1 MFAATPAGGASWSS
15 LGTDTSAP
23 WSTTFDTLQL
33 LDGVYD
39 LRATVSDNLG
49 NTSFDVVAAIRI
61 DNTAPRVVSST
72 PGEGTTVPSANAI
85 GLVTSE
91 NATPLGVTLDGNAT
105 VAPVVSGTH
114 IDYGT
119 GTLGPGPHTLAGEL
133 QDSSGKKAP
142 FRVHFTVWTASS
154 SVAPPV
160 DKNTAAGSP
169 TTVESADGWASA
181 TMPAGN
187 WSSSTGDWLILRITP
202 TAPPA
207 GLSNGFGA
215 GPITV
220 DVTARWAL
228 AGTEVHEFNRAIDI
242 LMRSTEKGLVPA
254 TFENGHWRVISRVP
268 YAGTL
273 PTGWEDGFYTDGA
286 GFHVLTKHLSLFALL
301 RDLEVPN
308 PPQNVRGYLGPTGL
322 TLRWTPG
329 TDNSGTYDFVT
340 VFSDSTDAG
349 HFGVDYTAAN
359 VGAWAPGDPRI
370 FRLKETDLAGNESSL
385 TQVLRQVPSL
395 IGKTPD
401 QAAALLAPLG
411 LKLGTTTIGGTGPAG
426 TITGPAGLVLAQ
438 EGTAIDVTVSPG
450 GGLTRL
456 VLKVTTAPRV
466 KPAVRKNIA
475 ARISLTRAASVT
487 AELFSPH
494 SVKLYTW
501 RFSLKAG
508 RSIVKLRLPHQVRR
522 SGVYTIRWTARSGR
536 ESISHKI
543 TIRLVGAHNVIAVPA
558 RVLLAGP
565 AAGSIR
571 GTFTTQK
578 PKLITASGI
587 EPTFDAAASRR
598 TDVRV
603 IVVDVDAFGVS
614 LIRDLHAVFP
624 STKIVALTSG
634 PKQMAAS
641 LKAGAAI
648 ALPRSTPV
656 STLGR
661 LIQRLLAKPTK
672 PAKSAKLAGPPHRN
686 AGHLH

>member
-1 MFAATPAGGASWSS
+1 MVTAQPPPDFDQPLALPDSRVTTSTSGPFGASWDATTVSSGSYDLQPVITDGAGNTFTSALRTITVDVSAPTVVLTNPGATISGSVILDATVSGSGATQVVFAATPAGGGSWSF

-33 LDGVYD
+33 QDGLYD

-49 NTSFDVVAAIRI
+49 NTSSDVVAAIRV

-91 NATPLGVTLDGNAT
+91 NATPVGVTLDGSAT
-105 VAPVVSGTH
+105 VAPVVSGTQ

-119 GTLGPGPHTLAGEL
+119 GTLGPGLHTLAGEL

-142 FRVHFTVWTASS
+142 FRIHFTVWTASS

-181 TMPAGN
+181 TMPAGD

-202 TAPPA
+202 TAAPS
-207 GLSNGFGA
+207 GLTNGFGA

-228 AGTEVHEFNRAIDI
+228 AGTEVHEFNRAIGI
-242 LMRSTEKGLVPA
+242 LMRSTEKSLVPA

-268 YAGTL
+268 SAGTL

-301 RDLEVPN
+301 RDLEAPN

-349 HFGVDYTAAN
+349 HFGVDYTTAS
-359 VGAWAPGDPRI
+359 VGAWSAGDPRI

-385 TQVLRQVPSL
+385 TPVLRQVPPL
-395 IGKTPD
+395 VGKTPD

-450 GGLTRL
+450 AGLTRL
-456 VLKVTTAPRV
+456 VLKVTTAPM
-466 KPAVRKNIA
+466 
-475 ARISLTRAASVT
+475 SLQSEA
-487 AELFSPH
+487 
-494 SVKLYTW
+494 
-501 RFSLKAG
+501 
-508 RSIVKLRLPHQVRR
+508 IV
-522 SGVYTIRWTARSGR
+522 
-536 ESISHKI
+536 
-543 TIRLVGAHNVIAVPA
+543 VIAC
-558 RVLLAGP
+558 G
-565 AAGSIR
+565 
-571 GTFTTQK
+571 
-578 PKLITASGI
+578 
-587 EPTFDAAASRR
+587 
-598 TDVRV
+598 
-603 IVVDVDAFGVS
+603 
-614 LIRDLHAVFP
+614 
-624 STKIVALTSG
+624 
-634 PKQMAAS
+634 
-641 LKAGAAI
+641 
-648 ALPRSTPV
+648 
-656 STLGR
+656 
-661 LIQRLLAKPTK
+661 
-672 PAKSAKLAGPPHRN
+672 
-686 AGHLH
+686 